1 MAQLQFWQACAE
13 GRGELLR
20 ERESQ
25 SPESKTEAPETE
37 AVTSIGEGVGG
48 RGDYLAKALE
58 AIFSEQPA
66 PSVSC
71 LNTCPEVLAERLV
84 VLRLQLRR
92 ALMPNYLP

>member
-1 MAQLQFWQACAE
+1 MVQLQLWQACAE

-37 AVTSIGEGVGG
+37 AITSIREGVGG
-48 RGDYLAKALE
+48 RVDYLGKALE
-58 AIFSEQPA
+58 AISSEEPA
-66 PSVSC
+66 PRVSC
-71 LNTCPEVLAERLV
+71 LNTCPEVLVERLV